1 MQSREEI
8 DKRKFIL
15 AVDWFWKYKKGK
27 SIRAFFEEN
36 GYSRIIIYGMGVL
49 GELLQDEIPEYVAV
63 CFDRKG
69 KSNMYGNIVDIK
81 DIDKFKISLND
92 SDLVVITLMDLD
104 RKIESDFYKRG
115 FQGDVLN
122 LYDIVEFYS

>member
-1 MQSREEI
+1 
-8 DKRKFIL
+8 
-15 AVDWFWKYKKGK
+15 
-27 SIRAFFEEN
+27 
-36 GYSRIIIYGMGVL
+36 
-49 GELLQDEIPEYVAV
+49 
-63 CFDRKG
+63 
-69 KSNMYGNIVDIK
+69 MYGNIVDIN

>member
-63 CFDRKG
+63 CFYRKG
-69 KSNMYGNIVDIK
+69 KSNMYGNIVDIN